1 MADTEF
7 QLRIDLKIL
16 ELLERILNEDE
27 DRWDIN
33 HDLERVKFL
42 LQDKL
47 NNKDYE

>member
-16 ELLERILNEDE
+16 ELLERVLSKDDDWEVS
-27 DRWDIN
+27 
-33 HDLERVKFL
+33 HDLERVKYL

>member
-16 ELLERILNEDE
+16 ELLERILNNEDNWE
-27 DRWDIN
+27 VS
-33 HDLERVKFL
+33 HDLERVKYL